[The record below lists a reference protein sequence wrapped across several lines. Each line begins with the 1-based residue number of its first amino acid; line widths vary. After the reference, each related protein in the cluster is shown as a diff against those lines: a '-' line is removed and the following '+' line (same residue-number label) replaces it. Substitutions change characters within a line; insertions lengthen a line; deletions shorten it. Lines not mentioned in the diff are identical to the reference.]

1 MLTTLVSSAY
11 VQLTYRTRGSNLKLI
26 AKITIGLLIILVGTL
41 IWQGTELYRFANLP
55 AGVGQAPEL
64 TPVLPGENF
73 ASLSNKLAQ
82 QGIISNIR
90 YFKLLAMFRGDD
102 KNLKAG
108 EYPLSAA
115 MTPNQ
120 VLDVLVDGKT
130 YLHRITIPEGFTLKQ
145 IAEELRKSQL
155 GHADEFLTLAK
166 DPQYVS
172 SFEIS
177 ASSLEGYLFPDTY
190 YFPKSATTKMIIS
203 KMIERFDEQF
213 QAQWYDRAKAMGL
226 TVHEIVTLASII
238 EKETGAAFERPII
251 SSVFHNRLKKKMRLE
266 SDPTVIYDIPN
277 FDGNIKRKH
286 LRALTPYNTYRIK
299 GLPPGPI
306 ANPGQE
312 SIKAALYPHKTD
324 YLFFVSKKDTTHHFS
339 KTIQEHQ
346 RAVRKYQLRRP
357 KKPKT

>member
-1 MLTTLVSSAY
+1 
-11 VQLTYRTRGSNLKLI
+11 LKLI
-26 AKITIGLLIILVGTL
+26 AKITIVLVIILVGALT
-41 IWQGTELYRFANLP
+41 WQGAMLYRFANQP
-55 AGVGQAPEL
+55 AGVGQASGL
-64 TPVLPGENF
+64 TPVLPRENLN
-73 ASLSNKLAQ
+73 SVSTKLKQ

-90 YFKLLAMFRGDD
+90 YFKLLAMYRRDD
-102 KNLKAG
+102 KKLKAG

-120 VLDVLVDGKT
+120 VLDVLVDGKA

-145 IAEELRKSQL
+145 ITEELRKSEL
-155 GHADEFLTLAK
+155 GQADEFIALVK

-172 SFEIS
+172 SFEI
-177 ASSLEGYLFPDTY
+177 AAPSLEGYLFPDTY
-190 YFPKSATTKMIIS
+190 YFPKSTTTKMIIS
-203 KMIERFDEQF
+203 KMVERFDEQF
-213 QAQWYDRAKAMGL
+213 PTQWHDRAKALGL

-238 EKETGAAFERPII
+238 EKETGAAFERPLIA
-251 SSVFHNRLKKKMRLE
+251 SVFHNRLKKKMRLE
-266 SDPTVIYDIPN
+266 SDPTVIYGIPN

-306 ANPGQE
+306 ANPGRE
-312 SIKAALYPHKTD
+312 SIKAALYPDKTD

-346 RAVRKYQLRRP
+346 RAVRKYQLRRRKNP
-357 KKPKT
+357 RHN